1 MIPLEQLKDAQDV
14 QIKLHVLLGQR
25 DQTQVR
31 STYLKMYIIQ
41 IIITVIIIKRLDKRV
56 RFKSLG
62 IIIFLINIM
71 VLFSGS
77 SIPSNTCSA
86 HS

>member
-31 STYLKMYIIQ
+31 PTYLKMYIIQ
-41 IIITVIIIKRLDKRV
+41 IIQTVIVIKRPDKRV

-62 IIIFLINIM
+62 ITIFLINIM

-77 SIPSNTCSA
+77 SIPSNTCCVHA
-86 HS
+86 